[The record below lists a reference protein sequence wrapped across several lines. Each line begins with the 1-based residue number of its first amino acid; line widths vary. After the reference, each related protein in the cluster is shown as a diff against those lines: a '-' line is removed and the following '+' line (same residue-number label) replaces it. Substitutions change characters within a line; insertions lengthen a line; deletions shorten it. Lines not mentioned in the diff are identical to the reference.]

1 MYFLATFLTKP
12 IPVVPAF
19 SATNVPQQTPT
30 ATLMPVNIS
39 GSEFGKITCLNIC
52 HLEAPK
58 ECAACIFDNCVP
70 EAPAL
75 ADTIIIA
82 KETLNNKNIFPEL
95 SIKDCEK
102 FKSIICVLNYF
113 MIHSERQL

>member
-12 IPVVPAF
+12 IPVVPAKNS
-19 SATNVPQQTPT
+19 SATNVSQQTPT
-30 ATLMPVNIS
+30 ATLIPVNIS
-39 GSEFGKITCLNIC
+39 GSEFEKITCLNIC

-58 ECAACIFDNCVP
+58 ECTACIFDNCVP

-82 KETLNNKNIFPEL
+82 KETINNKNIFPEL
-95 SIKDCEK
+95 SIKGCEK
-102 FKSIICVLNYF
+102 FKFIICV
-113 MIHSERQL
+113 